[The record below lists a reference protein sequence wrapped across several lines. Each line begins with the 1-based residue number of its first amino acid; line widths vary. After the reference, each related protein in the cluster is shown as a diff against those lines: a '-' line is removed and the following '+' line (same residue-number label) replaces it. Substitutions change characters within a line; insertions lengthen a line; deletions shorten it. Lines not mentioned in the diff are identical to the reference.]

1 MSDNHAYQGGL
12 DDLLVSV
19 EALATV
25 HNRNDTTRSD
35 PPPDA
40 TGDTQPDGDG
50 LNEPASRLR
59 IAHHPRRTGRRPAP
73 ALRHLHE
80 GRLLRRPPHPESRT
94 TSSGGRADGAGPS
107 PVPRSCLPPQP

>member
-1 MSDNHAYQGGL
+1 MSDNRTTQGGL

-40 TGDTQPDGDG
+40 SGDTQPDGDG
-50 LNEPASRLR
+50 LNEPA
-59 IAHHPRRTGRRPAP
+59 A
-73 ALRHLHE
+73 
-80 GRLLRRPPHPESRT
+80 
-94 TSSGGRADGAGPS
+94 
-107 PVPRSCLPPQP
+107 